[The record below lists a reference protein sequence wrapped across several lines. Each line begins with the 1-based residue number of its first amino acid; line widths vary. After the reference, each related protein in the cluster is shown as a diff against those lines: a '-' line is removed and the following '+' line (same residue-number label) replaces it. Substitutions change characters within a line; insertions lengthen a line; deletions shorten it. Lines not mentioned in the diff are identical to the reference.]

1 MRDTGLGR
9 GGGTVLAGEGSGG
22 RLRPRRW
29 GHGGG
34 SPVDS
39 QVSLSTQMSS
49 HGPSRAEGLTE
60 GERWVR
66 ASCRWGPSGPAD
78 TGGSHL
84 LGRGGGLRLT
94 LPHPPW
100 LILRPRQ
107 VSRPRGSGCLRF
119 NSRQVCILPG
129 QSPVQDVCST
139 QPLGVP
145 GSSAL
150 MAPPSS
156 HPDRPRSS
164 WGLRPGRAL
173 GPGLGVPC
181 HFCCP

>member
-1 MRDTGLGR
+1 M
-9 GGGTVLAGEGSGG
+9 LAGEGSGG

-78 TGGSHL
+78 TGGGHL

-94 LPHPPW
+94 LPHPPGSSYGQGRSPVPGEAGACGLTQGKFASYLVKVQSRTSAPRSPW
-100 LILRPRQ
+100 GSQAPPLSWLRPPPTQ
-107 VSRPRGSGCLRF
+107 TGLGAVGGSGR
-119 NSRQVCILPG
+119 G
-129 QSPVQDVCST
+129 
-139 QPLGVP
+139 
-145 GSSAL
+145 
-150 MAPPSS
+150 
-156 HPDRPRSS
+156 
-164 WGLRPGRAL
+164 GL
-173 GPGLGVPC
+173 
-181 HFCCP
+181 